1 MRSTWKICNTSDLP
15 PREGQAGCTPAA
27 PRLAR
32 SGHQVQAEKR
42 LAWGAF
48 ADHQHGIASSSLSKV
63 YDTHMILGVT
73 WSLQVP
79 CLQCDLLHS
88 CGRWYAKHLE
98 SRTGPARHQTLC
110 PQMFPFGLFSSIF
123 FIIFW
128 HFQSAN
134 WTLQVQV
141 KAWSLWKRRTWM
153 QETVVVLL
161 DFSRICQ
168 LHRLRSSPSVW
179 VKLWNWLSCR
189 EPSKNGNIRQHKGM

>member
-1 MRSTWKICNTSDLP
+1 
-15 PREGQAGCTPAA
+15 
-27 PRLAR
+27 
-32 SGHQVQAEKR
+32 
-42 LAWGAF
+42 
-48 ADHQHGIASSSLSKV
+48 
-63 YDTHMILGVT
+63 MILGVT
-73 WSLQVP
+73 WSLHVP

-88 CGRWYAKHLE
+88 CDRWYAKHLE
-98 SRTGPARHQTLC
+98 LDMRDTKHSAHRCFLSVCFLA
-110 PQMFPFGLFSSIF
+110 F

-161 DFSRICQ
+161 GLFSSCQ
-168 LHRLRSSPSVW
+168 LHRLPSSPSVW

-189 EPSKNGNIRQHKGM
+189 EPSKNGNIRQHKGMQAKAAFQKARHMWHHVI